1 MAYHAREL
9 RWGELRFGFGDST
22 VWVLKRMDMVGLV
35 DRDTCDGDH
44 TTAAFNWVGASSS
57 VYFNGIPARQI
68 RPHKFGYNLLL

>member
-1 MAYHAREL
+1 
-9 RWGELRFGFGDST
+9 
-22 VWVLKRMDMVGLV
+22 MVGLV